1 MDRMNQENLY
11 HIKRAFE
18 RQTGTRL
25 LPLCLKREEEQDE
38 KKATRK
44 KVPTVMLIAAVT
56 AVFIVLSAFAVTF
69 FSTWAGD
76 SLTITASYYG
86 SGIVWLEITNQSD
99 RDLKLEPKINIYYY
113 STQKLVKKTG
123 AEPYIENLT
132 IPANSTEM
140 VRVDLRRSYDV
151 EALEN
156 TKNDFFYLQVTND
169 DFLTGHK
176 WSCMVSF
183 VVSDYVTPWYTVS
196 DESCRE
202 GVLPSL
208 RPYFRNFTPDIFAR
222 WPDAFEYLEL
232 VQDEL
237 AKVDGKLVRAC
248 EPPIYFDYYD
258 WLGSTHWSSFDGY
271 NKLLGVDNSE
281 YHDMIGVDLP
291 CVQDD
296 GTYGGGWIMPLFYLY
311 QYRKADITSPKDYVF
326 MSGNLL
332 TFEEIEPYKVY
343 DDGEYVIYE
352 MHHLIYSNLE
362 AYVQDMLLQRD
373 DVYMND
379 QIWKR
384 IRDFY
389 DYFSV
394 PENMEKGFYNAYDPG
409 IHAKN
414 EIMTMEDVLT
424 LAQKGE
430 EVSFEDIRQ
439 YRGSPSGLTFYE
451 SGTGGRYEIDGNY
464 ELFYA
469 LHLDGSLRGWH
480 LVYSPTGEYIDIR
493 HDDIEAFIEA
503 HGAPLP
509 RCDCKKIVESSKENH
524 GWMVTLDWLLKRGN
538 DIAAGELGHACSYRL
553 EEDDG
558 TERHIEIHPIY
569 RNDNFYVM
577 DCWSD
582 ELNRWM
588 LWLVHDKSGDRC
600 DLETEDAAAFV
611 AAHGGSS

>member
-1 MDRMNQENLY
+1 MDRMKQDNLY
-11 HIKRAFE
+11 HIKRIFE
-18 RQTGTRL
+18 RKTGTRL
-25 LPLCLKREEEQDE
+25 MPLCLRQEDERDE
-38 KKATRK
+38 KKASSK
-44 KVPTVMLIAAVT
+44 KIPAAALIAAVA
-56 AVFIVLSAFAVTF
+56 AVFVLLSAFAVTI
-69 FSTWAGD
+69 FSARAGD

-86 SGIVWLEITNQSD
+86 SGIVWLEVTNQSD
-99 RDLKLEPKINIYYY
+99 RDLKLEPKINLYYY
-113 STQKLVKKTG
+113 STQKPVKKTG
-123 AEPYIENLT
+123 EEPYIDNLT
-132 IPANSTEM
+132 IPANSTEK
-140 VRVDLRRSYDV
+140 VRVDLRRTYDV

-169 DFLTGHK
+169 RFLTGQK

-183 VVSDYVTPWYTVS
+183 VVSDYVTPWYTPS

-202 GVLPSL
+202 SVLPSL
-208 RPYFRNFTPDIFAR
+208 KAYFKNFTPDIFAR

-232 VQDEL
+232 VQAEL
-237 AKVDGKLVRAC
+237 AKVDGNLVRSC
-248 EPPIYFDYYD
+248 DPPICFDYYN
-258 WLGSTHWSSFDGY
+258 WLGTTHWSSFDGY

-296 GTYGGGWIMPLFYLY
+296 GTYGGGWILPLFYLY
-311 QYRKADITSPKDYVF
+311 QYRKADITSPKDHVF

-332 TFEEIEPYKVY
+332 TFEDIEPYKVY

-379 QIWKR
+379 KIWKR

-394 PENMEKGFYNAYDPG
+394 PENMERGFYNAFEPG
-409 IHAKN
+409 IHRKDR
-414 EIMTMEDVLT
+414 IMTMEDVLA

-430 EVSFEDIRQ
+430 AVSFEDIRQ

-469 LHLDGSLRGWH
+469 MHLDGSLRGWY

-493 HDDIEAFIEA
+493 YDDVEAFIDT
-503 HGAPLP
+503 HGDPLP
-509 RCDCKKIVESSKENH
+509 RCACEKTEESSNENH
-524 GWMVTLDWLLKRGN
+524 GWTVTLDWLLKRGN
-538 DIAAGELGHACSYRL
+538 DLAAGELGRACSYRL
-553 EEDDG
+553 EDDG

-569 RNDNFYVM
+569 NNDDFFVM

-588 LWLVHDKSGDRC
+588 LWLVHEETGNRC

-611 AAHGGSS
+611 AAYEGVS